1 MAKQLIVLTT
11 TGRRS
16 HEPRSVKV
24 YAFDDGEAGLV
35 VVASKGGFA
44 TDPAWADN
52 LRADPRAT
60 VAIGKRT
67 MAVQA
72 REVDDADHGR
82 LWALVTEAF
91 KNYEYYQRKT
101 KRRIPLFMLEP
112 VEGAPSA

>member
-1 MAKQLIVLTT
+1 MAKHLIVLTT

-16 HEPRSVKV
+16 LELRSVKV
-24 YAFDDGEAGLV
+24 YAFDDGDAGLV

-44 TDPAWADN
+44 TDPAWAAN

-60 VAIGKRT
+60 VEIGKRT
-67 MAVQA
+67 IAVRG
-72 REVDDADHGR
+72 REVDDDDHGR

-112 VEGAPSA
+112 VADAPSA